1 MVGTRVS
8 SLSIIFVVLPRSFA
22 ATFTLASLFS
32 ITLSWHLVV
41 MTCGMLVKQAQ
52 NMSAIMPF
60 KWANNCSLAIGSMLL
75 WYLSK
80 IVCVIRYIE
89 LATTN
94 VLGGLS
100 TRSPLVLI
108 SVTISLPLSENHL
121 TTSIAVFSLK
131 TLFAKGVSNHLH
143 LFSTSCHKIRVVFRI
158 FTYSFAVLRLSST
171 RWVNAR
177 PSPTLVNKL
186 STPSLRRATATHVK
200 VTIGKL
206 QLFTGSTGSKG

>member
-1 MVGTRVS
+1 MASRCYDSRYVGE
-8 SLSIIFVVLPRSFA
+8 
-22 ATFTLASLFS
+22 ASTKYVCNHAFQMGKQLLFGN
-32 ITLSWHLVV
+32 WFYV
-41 MTCGMLVKQAQ
+41 
-52 NMSAIMPF
+52 
-60 KWANNCSLAIGSMLL
+60 
-75 WYLSK
+75 
-80 IVCVIRYIE
+80 
-89 LATTN
+89 
-94 VLGGLS
+94 
-100 TRSPLVLI
+100 PLVLI

-186 STPSLRRATATHVK
+186 STPSFRRATARHVK